1 VAYSNGADL
10 AARTEMSFASLLSGL
25 ALANAGLGVIHGFAA
40 PLGGLLNA
48 RHGALCA
55 AVLPHSVAINIAALR
70 GRTGTHP
77 ALERYAKVA
86 ALLTDDPQAQP
97 EAAVEALVNLCSA
110 LKIPSL
116 HTYGLTAAQIPE
128 VVEKAAAASSMKA
141 NPLPLTI
148 AELTQILEQAL

>member
-1 VAYSNGADL
+1 
-10 AARTEMSFASLLSGL
+10 
-25 ALANAGLGVIHGFAA
+25 
-40 PLGGLLNA
+40 
-48 RHGALCA
+48 
-55 AVLPHSVAINIAALR
+55 
-70 GRTGTHP
+70 
-77 ALERYAKVA
+77 
-86 ALLTDDPQAQP
+86 LLTDDPQAQP